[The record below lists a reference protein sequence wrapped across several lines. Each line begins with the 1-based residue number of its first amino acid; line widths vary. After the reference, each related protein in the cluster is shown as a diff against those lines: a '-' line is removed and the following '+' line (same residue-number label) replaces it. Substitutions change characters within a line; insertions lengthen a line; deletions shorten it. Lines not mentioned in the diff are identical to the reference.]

1 MQNKDLANAKNAKKD
16 EFYTQFYDIEREVEC
31 YLDYNPD
38 VFRGKSVLLPCDD
51 PEWSNFTRYFAQN
64 FDRLGL
70 RRLVSTSYAIES
82 KQFKVSLQTS
92 LFEEQS
98 PLYDAD
104 KSKTHGKIFILDS
117 DQTGDGR
124 VDLDDLKWQYLNGD
138 GDFRSDEVRRLRDD
152 ADIIVTNPPFSLF
165 REFFGWIM
173 DAKKQ
178 FLIIGNMNA
187 VTYKEIFPHIKEN
200 RVWYGESIHSG
211 DREFAIPDEYP
222 IEASGWRVDEDGRK
236 YIRVKGVRWY
246 TNLEHGRRHKPI
258 DLMTMADNRKYTKH
272 RDNPKWSFAYLPYDN
287 YDAIEV
293 PFSDA
298 IPSDYDGVMGVP
310 ISWLDFYCPEQFEI
324 LGITAGRDEF
334 DKIAWPTKRYINPI
348 QINKDGSKSNG
359 SKANTRATI
368 LLDTIPDDIYYI
380 ADNAVC
386 PFQISY
392 ARILIRK
399 RK

>member
-38 VFRGKSVLLPCDD
+38 VFRDKSVLLPCDD

-98 PLYDAD
+98 PQYDAD
-104 KSKTHGKIFILDS
+104 KSKTHGKIFVLDS
-117 DQTGDGR
+117 DKTGDGR
-124 VDLDDLKWQYLNGD
+124 VDLDDLKWQYLDGD
-138 GDFRSDEVRRLRDD
+138 GDFHSDEVRCLRDE

-173 DAKKQ
+173 EAKKQ

-200 RVWYGESIHSG
+200 RMWYGESIHSG

-222 IEASGWRVDEDGRK
+222 IEASGWRVDEEGRK

-246 TNLEHGRRHKPI
+246 TNLEHGRRHKPM
-258 DLMTMADNRKYTKH
+258 DLMTMADNRKYSKH
-272 RDNPKWSFAYLPYDN
+272 RCNDKWRFAYLPYDN

-298 IPSDYDGVMGVP
+298 IPSDYDGIMGVP

-324 LGITAGRDEF
+324 LGITQRNDDPYKAKKYTKDDYPNANDLNARSVIIF
-334 DKIAWPTKRYINPI
+334 DGKPQPMYP
-348 QINKDGSKSNG
+348 
-359 SKANTRATI
+359 
-368 LLDTIPDDIYYI
+368 
-380 ADNAVC
+380 
-386 PFQISY
+386 
-392 ARILIRK
+392 RILIRK

>member
-16 EFYTQFYDIEREVEC
+16 EFYTQFYDIEREIEC

-64 FDRLGL
+64 FERLGL

-117 DQTGDGR
+117 DKTGDGH
-124 VDLDDLKWQYLNGD
+124 VDLDDLKWQYLDGD
-138 GDFRSDEVRRLRDD
+138 GDFRSDEVCRLRDE

-173 DAKKQ
+173 EAKKQ

-246 TNLEHGRRHKPI
+246 TNLEHGRRHKPM
-258 DLMTMADNRKYTKH
+258 DLMTMADNRKYSKH
-272 RDNPKWSFAYLPYDN
+272 RDNPKWRFAYLPYDN

-324 LGITAGRDEF
+324 LWITQRNDDPYKA
-334 DKIAWPTKRYINPI
+334 KKYTKDDYPNANDLNARSVII
-348 QINKDGSKSNG
+348 MDGK
-359 SKANTRATI
+359 
-368 LLDTIPDDIYYI
+368 PQPMY
-380 ADNAVC
+380 
-386 PFQISY
+386 P
-392 ARILIRK
+392 RILIRK

>member
-98 PLYDAD
+98 PQYDAD

-117 DQTGDGR
+117 DKTGDGR
-124 VDLDDLKWQYLNGD
+124 VDLDDLKWQYLDGD
-138 GDFRSDEVRRLRDD
+138 GDFRSDEVRRLRDE

-173 DAKKQ
+173 EAKKQ

-246 TNLEHGRRHKPI
+246 TNLEHGRRHKPM
-258 DLMTMADNRKYTKH
+258 DLMTMADNRKYSKH
-272 RDNPKWSFAYLPYDN
+272 RDNPKWRFAYLPYDN

-324 LGITAGRDEF
+324 LWITQRNDDPYKA
-334 DKIAWPTKRYINPI
+334 KKYTKDDYPNANDLNARSVII
-348 QINKDGSKSNG
+348 MDGK
-359 SKANTRATI
+359 
-368 LLDTIPDDIYYI
+368 PQPMY
-380 ADNAVC
+380 
-386 PFQISY
+386 P
-392 ARILIRK
+392 RILIRK

>member
-16 EFYTQFYDIEREVEC
+16 EFYTQFYDIEREIEC

-98 PLYDAD
+98 PQYDAD

-117 DQTGDGR
+117 DKTGDGR
-124 VDLDDLKWQYLNGD
+124 VDLYDLKWQYLDGD
-138 GDFRSDEVRRLRDD
+138 GDFRSDEVRRLRDE

-173 DAKKQ
+173 EAKKQ

-246 TNLEHGRRHKPI
+246 TNLEHGRRHKPM
-258 DLMTMADNRKYTKH
+258 DLMTMADNRKYSKH
-272 RDNPKWSFAYLPYDN
+272 RDNPKWRFAYLPYDN
-287 YDAIEV
+287 YNAIEV

>member
-16 EFYTQFYDIEREVEC
+16 EFYTQFYDIEHEVEC

-98 PLYDAD
+98 PQYDAD

-117 DQTGDGR
+117 DKTGDGR
-124 VDLDDLKWQYLNGD
+124 VDLDDLKWQYLDGD
-138 GDFRSDEVRRLRDD
+138 GDFRSDEVRRLRDE

-173 DAKKQ
+173 EAKKQ

-222 IEASGWRVDEDGRK
+222 IEASGWRVDECGRK

-246 TNLEHGRRHKPI
+246 TNLEHGRRHKPMN
-258 DLMTMADNRKYTKH
+258 LMTMADNRKYTKH
-272 RDNPKWSFAYLPYDN
+272 RDNPKWRFAYLPYDN

-298 IPSDYDGVMGVP
+298 IPSDYDDVMGVP

-324 LGITAGRDEF
+324 LGITQRNDDPYKAKKYTKDDYPNANDLNARSVIIID
-334 DKIAWPTKRYINPI
+334 DKPQPMYP
-348 QINKDGSKSNG
+348 
-359 SKANTRATI
+359 
-368 LLDTIPDDIYYI
+368 
-380 ADNAVC
+380 
-386 PFQISY
+386 
-392 ARILIRK
+392 RILIRK
-399 RK
+399 CK

>member
-38 VFRGKSVLLPCDD
+38 VFRGKSMLLPCDD

-82 KQFKVSLQTS
+82 KQFKVSLQAS

-98 PLYDAD
+98 PQYDAD

-117 DQTGDGR
+117 DKTGDGR
-124 VDLDDLKWQYLNGD
+124 VDLDDLKWQYLDGD
-138 GDFRSDEVRRLRDD
+138 GDFRSDEVRRLRDE

-173 DAKKQ
+173 EAKKQ

-222 IEASGWRVDEDGRK
+222 IEASGWRVDEEGRK

-246 TNLEHGRRHKPI
+246 TNLEHGRRHKPM
-258 DLMTMADNRKYTKH
+258 DLMTMADNRKYSKH
-272 RDNPKWSFAYLPYDN
+272 RGNDKWRFAYLPYDN

-324 LGITAGRDEF
+324 LWITQRNDDPYKA
-334 DKIAWPTKRYINPI
+334 KKYTKGDYPNANDLNARSVII
-348 QINKDGSKSNG
+348 MDGK
-359 SKANTRATI
+359 
-368 LLDTIPDDIYYI
+368 PQPMY
-380 ADNAVC
+380 
-386 PFQISY
+386 P
-392 ARILIRK
+392 RILIRK

>member
-98 PLYDAD
+98 PQYDAD

-124 VDLDDLKWQYLNGD
+124 VDLDDLKWQYLDGD
-138 GDFRSDEVRRLRDD
+138 GDFRSDEVCRLRDE

-173 DAKKQ
+173 EAKKQ

-222 IEASGWRVDEDGRK
+222 IEASGWRVDEEGRK

-246 TNLEHGRRHKPI
+246 TNLEHGRRHKPM

-298 IPSDYDGVMGVP
+298 IPSDYDGIMGVP

-334 DKIAWPTKRYINPI
+334 GKIAWPTKRYINPI

>member
-1 MQNKDLANAKNAKKD
+1 MQNKDLANAKNAKRD

-98 PLYDAD
+98 PQYDAD

-124 VDLDDLKWQYLNGD
+124 VDLDDLKWKYLDGD
-138 GDFRSDEVRRLRDD
+138 GDFRSDEVRRLRDE

-173 DAKKQ
+173 EAKKQ

-246 TNLEHGRRHKPI
+246 TNLEHGRRHKSM

-272 RDNPKWSFAYLPYDN
+272 RDNPKWRFAYLPYDN